1 MKTAM
6 RTIVTL
12 GMMLVAVAVLPAAGA
27 GEATSTQDGGEI
39 VVYSPFNDEFM
50 QALAAPFTAETGI
63 EVLNVVISTG
73 ETVSRLRAER
83 QRPQADFWL
92 SARPAIL
99 QGAFEEGLI
108 AAYNPRGAENILPE
122 FRYDAAHITAVGTY
136 PLIFFYNTQLIARAG
151 LEAPTGDW
159 AQLLTPAYR
168 DQVVMPHPATS
179 GTAYSVITT
188 IIQAHL
194 QNDMSEDAAW
204 QFIAGLNQ
212 AVAQFTRSGRAPQT
226 LVAQGEYPVGI
237 GFYDAVWQLQQ
248 EGFPLEVV
256 IPNPVFAEP
265 YGAAVVAD
273 APNRANAQRFFDYLL
288 TPRAQEVLT
297 QFGNYPVV
305 AGVRPPAGG
314 VNVPTEQVIDI
325 DFLWS
330 SENRS
335 AILDRF
341 QDVTQAE
348 PQ

>member
-1 MKTAM
+1 MKNTFRLIVGFMMVTSAM
-6 RTIVTL
+6 SAL
-12 GMMLVAVAVLPAAGA
+12 WAAGA
-27 GEATSTQDGGEI
+27 REASAPEGGEVI
-39 VVYSPFNDEFM
+39 VYSPFNDEFM
-50 QALAAPFTAETGI
+50 QALAAPFTAQTGI

-99 QGAFEEGLI
+99 QSAFDEGLI
-108 AAYNPRGAENILPE
+108 VAYNPNGAANIRPE
-122 FRYDAAHITAVGTY
+122 FRYEPAHITAVGTY
-136 PLIFFYNTQLIARAG
+136 PLVFFYNTQAITRAG
-151 LEAPTGDW
+151 IDPPTGEW
-159 AQLLTPAYR
+159 NQLLDPSYR
-168 DQVVMPHPATS
+168 EQVVMPHPATS

-188 IIQAHL
+188 IIQNHL
-194 QNDMSEDAAW
+194 QNGRSEDEAW
-204 QFIAGLNQ
+204 QFVEGLNRS
-212 AVAQFTRSGRAPQT
+212 VAQFTRSGRAPQT

-248 EGFPLEVV
+248 EGFPVEVI

-273 APNRANAQRFFDYLL
+273 APNLANSQRFFDYLL
-288 TPRAQEVLT
+288 SPQGQAILT

-305 AGVRPPAGG
+305 AGVNPPVGG

-330 SENRS
+330 ASNRA

-341 QDVTQAE
+341 QEVTQAE

>member
-1 MKTAM
+1 MKAAM
-6 RTIVTL
+6 RILFTM
-12 GMMLVAVAVLPAAGA
+12 GMVLLVVALLPAMGA
-27 GEATSTQDGGEI
+27 GEASPQDAGEI
-39 VVYSPFNDEFM
+39 VVYSPFNDQFM

-108 AAYNPRGAENILPE
+108 AAYNPNGTANIRPE

-136 PLIFFYNTQLIARAG
+136 PLVFFYNTQAIARANMQ
-151 LEAPTGDW
+151 APTGDW
-159 AQLLTPAYR
+159 AQLLSPAYR

-194 QNDMSEDAAW
+194 QNNMSEDEAW
-204 QFIAGLNQ
+204 QFVAGLNG

-273 APNRANAQRFFDYLL
+273 APNGANARRFFDYLL
-288 TPRAQEVLT
+288 TPRAQAVLT

-305 AGVRPPAGG
+305 AGVNPPVGG
-314 VNVPTEQVIDI
+314 VSVPTEQVIDI

-330 SENRS
+330 SANRR

-341 QDVTQAE
+341 QEVTQAE